1 MKFSA
6 ENATLRTE
14 RLELRPQAA
23 DDSQAIFE
31 AFASDE
37 RVTKYMDWQ
46 PSPRLDVLKTQDRY
60 ADLAADMAQGKR
72 IAWVIRKLDE
82 ERLCGK
88 IELRIDGTDGD
99 IGYVLGVSHWGQGI
113 APEAVTA
120 ALRFALR
127 QGLRRVTGTCDPE
140 NRASIRVFEKCGF
153 RHVDRKKAAL
163 IRPALSPEPRDSEC
177 FELVL

>member
-46 PSPRLDVLKTQDRY
+46 PSPRLDVLKT
-60 ADLAADMAQGKR
+60 
-72 IAWVIRKLDE
+72 
-82 ERLCGK
+82 
-88 IELRIDGTDGD
+88 
-99 IGYVLGVSHWGQGI
+99 
-113 APEAVTA
+113 
-120 ALRFALR
+120 
-127 QGLRRVTGTCDPE
+127 
-140 NRASIRVFEKCGF
+140 
-153 RHVDRKKAAL
+153 
-163 IRPALSPEPRDSEC
+163 
-177 FELVL
+177 

>member
-1 MKFSA
+1 
-6 ENATLRTE
+6 
-14 RLELRPQAA
+14 
-23 DDSQAIFE
+23 
-31 AFASDE
+31 
-37 RVTKYMDWQ
+37 
-46 PSPRLDVLKTQDRY
+46 
-60 ADLAADMAQGKR
+60 MAQGKR